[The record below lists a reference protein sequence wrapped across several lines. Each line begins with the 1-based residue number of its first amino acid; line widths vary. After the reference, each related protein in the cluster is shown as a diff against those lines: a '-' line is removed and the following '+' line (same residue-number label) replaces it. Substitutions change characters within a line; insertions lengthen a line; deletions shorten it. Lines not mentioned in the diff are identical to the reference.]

1 MASFVPLFRFAAFT
15 VTIFLRA
22 SSNNNP
28 GLLTLFSFLLSPP
41 PFFSLFSPSSFF
53 LLPPFSKQLL
63 DSDGARVGSI
73 AGPSPEELVGMA
85 AQVKEVVPQ
94 ASDAVSRP
102 IFVCLLL

>member
-1 MASFVPLFRFAAFT
+1 MAFFVPLFRFAAFT

-41 PFFSLFSPSSFF
+41 PFFSLFFSFF
-53 LLPPFSKQLL
+53 LLPSSSKQLL